1 MHISVSDK
9 DLLTVLKNDY
19 ISNDIKE
26 DRLYFADFFEILGVL
41 PEPTVRI
48 EIKLYVLNY
57 IITNHP
63 YGFDE
68 VLRTIMDITDDRQRA
83 VLLKEYI
90 VNSVN
95 KLTISTFCKVVGY
108 LNIDIQCAAELK
120 EIHDTYGIPFFNEHK
135 HECFCVEAYCYTFY
149 NCLTDFEKETFTNIL
164 VKVLKCRHIEKA
176 IHKIKFSDEQMSK
189 LNSKL
194 ILYQLAQSS

>member
-68 VLRTIMDITDDRQRA
+68 VLRTIMDITDDRQRREINISRKHWKR
-83 VLLKEYI
+83 LTLMI
-90 VNSVN
+90 N
-95 KLTISTFCKVVGY
+95 KKK
-108 LNIDIQCAAELK
+108 N
-120 EIHDTYGIPFFNEHK
+120 
-135 HECFCVEAYCYTFY
+135 
-149 NCLTDFEKETFTNIL
+149 
-164 VKVLKCRHIEKA
+164 
-176 IHKIKFSDEQMSK
+176 
-189 LNSKL
+189 
-194 ILYQLAQSS
+194 